1 MKKAL
6 FVAWR
11 TRDLDHPGWGPV
23 GRLEFDEGLYRF
35 FYTHGANSLLGF
47 QPFSQMDDLDQVY
60 ESTELFPLFANR
72 LLSERR
78 PEYEAYLRWSGFEHA
93 NPPDPM
99 TILAVTEGQRQ
110 TDAIEVFPCPVPDL
124 DGCYLNRF
132 FLHGIRWTEDA
143 GREYIA
149 EQLQDGEQLRLVP
162 EPANIYDPYAVAIY
176 PQHGKDRLG
185 YAPRYLAHDI
195 HMLLRDC
202 DPDYVTLLVDLV
214 NMDAPLQQRVLCQMQ
229 SCWPDGFRRAT
240 PRHFSPSR
248 EAFLL
253 TVRHD
258 RMPARRVR
266 LGRH

>member
-1 MKKAL
+1 MKKSL

-35 FYTHGANSLLGF
+35 FYTHGAQTLPGF
-47 QPFSQMDDLDQVY
+47 QPFAQMDDLNQIY

-78 PEYEAYLRWSGFEHA
+78 PEYDAYLRWSGFEHA
-93 NPPDPM
+93 DPPDPM

-110 TDAIEVFPCPVPDL
+110 TDAVEVFPCPVPNL

-132 FLHGIRWTEDA
+132 FLHGVRWAEEA

-149 EQLQDGEQLRLVP
+149 ERLQASEQLRLEP
-162 EPANIYDPYAVAIY
+162 EPSNIYDPHAVAIY
-176 PQHGKDRLG
+176 PQHGESRIG

-195 HMLLRDC
+195 HTLLGQC
-202 DPDYVTLLVDLV
+202 DPDFVTLQVDRI
-214 NMDAPLQQRVLCQMQ
+214 NADAPLQQRVLCQMQ
-229 SCWPDGFRRAT
+229 ACWPVDFEPCKSET
-240 PRHFSPSR
+240 FQPIPSGVSSDCG
-248 EAFLL
+248 A
-253 TVRHD
+253 
-258 RMPARRVR
+258 
-266 LGRH
+266 